1 MILLPPRSTRTDTLC
16 PYTTLFRSILAVGD
30 PALDMAGDVHHMAV
44 LLDGELLLHRDRA
57 DLADPADIV
66 AAGVEQHQVLRP
78 FLRIAQQPGGEA
90 LALVRRVAAA
100 AGAGGGP
107 DRPGAVARPA
117 RRTAVGE
124 GRGGA

>member
-16 PYTTLFRSILAVGD
+16 PYTTLFRSIVAVCD

-66 AAGVEQHQVLRP
+66 AAEVEQHQVLRP
-78 FLRIAQQPGGEA
+78 FLRIAQQLGGE
-90 LALVRRVAAA
+90 
-100 AGAGGGP
+100 G
-107 DRPGAVARPA
+107 DRKSTRLNSSH
-117 RRTAVGE
+117 
-124 GRGGA
+124 